1 MPTAGA
7 DGRHILV
14 GKCQTEAV
22 GSLATLDAVTKRYS
36 WRGPW
41 VLSGVDLVA
50 RPGTLTAIVGANGS
64 GKSTLLRIAA
74 GLVSPSGGTARVP
87 AHVAYLPERQPA
99 RLKFSAAEYLAN
111 MGHIK
116 GLATRAVAQRGA
128 ELFERLGLQPNAD
141 VPWETL
147 SKGNRQKVLLAQAFL
162 APTALAVLDE
172 PYSGLD
178 DAAREALDEL
188 IAESLD
194 QEAAVIL
201 SAHRT
206 EDLRDADETRQLV
219 SGTLVEFRPGARRC
233 DVGGGREQ
241 AHHPDDIPRWVVS
254 TTRRVHRDRSLPSG
268 RGGAE
273 AGPHGGARAR
283 RRCAQGG
290 PGHGVVGGV
299 REPGARRGALT

>member
-22 GSLATLDAVTKRYS
+22 GSLATLDTVTKRYS
-36 WRGPW
+36 WKEPW
-41 VLSGVDLVA
+41 VLNGVDLVA

-111 MGHIK
+111 MGHIR
-116 GLATRAVAQRGA
+116 GLATRAIAQRGA
-128 ELFERLGLQPNAD
+128 DLFERLGLQPNAD

-162 APTALAVLDE
+162 TPTALAVLDE

-178 DAAREALDEL
+178 DAARGALDEL

-219 SGTLVEFRPGARRC
+219 SGTLVEFRPGAEDAMSVEAASKRIILTTTQGGLSAPPGEFIEIEASRVEGTGQRLVLTVAQE
-233 DVGGGREQ
+233 DVDDVLKTALAMGWSVVSVNRVLGGGR
-241 AHHPDDIPRWVVS
+241 
-254 TTRRVHRDRSLPSG
+254 
-268 RGGAE
+268 
-273 AGPHGGARAR
+273 
-283 RRCAQGG
+283 
-290 PGHGVVGGV
+290 
-299 REPGARRGALT
+299 

>member
-1 MPTAGA
+1 
-7 DGRHILV
+7 
-14 GKCQTEAV
+14 V
-22 GSLATLDAVTKRYS
+22 GSLTTLNAVTKRYS

-74 GLVSPSGGTARVP
+74 GLVSPSGGAARVP

-116 GLATRAVAQRGA
+116 GLATQAVAQRGA

-162 APTALAVLDE
+162 TPTALTVLDE

-188 IAESLD
+188 VTESLD

-201 SAHRT
+201 SAHRA

-219 SGTLVEFRPGARRC
+219 SGTLVDFRPGAPDANSTGPSSKRIILKTTQGGLSVPPGEFIEIEASRAEEAGQRLVLTVAQE
-233 DVGGGREQ
+233 DVDDVLKAALAMGWSVVSVNRVLGGG
-241 AHHPDDIPRWVVS
+241 H
-254 TTRRVHRDRSLPSG
+254 
-268 RGGAE
+268 
-273 AGPHGGARAR
+273 
-283 RRCAQGG
+283 
-290 PGHGVVGGV
+290 
-299 REPGARRGALT
+299 

>member
-1 MPTAGA
+1 MPTTGA
-7 DGRHILV
+7 DGRHFFV
-14 GKCQTEAV
+14 GKCQTEGV
-22 GSLATLDAVTKRYS
+22 GSLATLKAVTKRYS

-74 GLVSPSGGTARVP
+74 GLVSPSGGAARVP

-147 SKGNRQKVLLAQAFL
+147 SKGNRQKVLLAQVFL
-162 APTALAVLDE
+162 TPAALAVLDE

-194 QEAAVIL
+194 QDAAVLL
-201 SAHRT
+201 SAHRA
-206 EDLRDADETRQLV
+206 EDLRDADETRRLV
-219 SGTLVEFRPGARRC
+219 SGTLVEFRPGAPDANSAGAANKRIILTASQRGLSAPPGEFIEIEASRVEGAGQRLALTVAQEHVD
-233 DVGGGREQ
+233 DVLNAALAMGWSVVSVHRVLGGGR
-241 AHHPDDIPRWVVS
+241 
-254 TTRRVHRDRSLPSG
+254 
-268 RGGAE
+268 
-273 AGPHGGARAR
+273 
-283 RRCAQGG
+283 
-290 PGHGVVGGV
+290 
-299 REPGARRGALT
+299 